1 MFSVDYVISI
11 MRQRILILVIL
22 VLVLEQDLVDSTTG
36 QLLQNLLRHPHYADG
51 HQHSAQHHSQVSKF
65 LFLQN
70 KFYNIH
76 ADFYLFIYI
85 KKLRKRVY

>member
-36 QLLQNLLRHPHYADG
+36 QLLHNLLRHPHYAEG
-51 HQHSAQHHSQVSKF
+51 HQHSTQHHSQVSKF
-65 LFLQN
+65 FFFLLQN
-70 KFYNIH
+70 NFYNIH
-76 ADFYLFIYI
+76 ADFLF
-85 KKLRKRVY
+85 L

>member
-51 HQHSAQHHSQVSKF
+51 HQHSAQHHSQVNKF
-65 LFLQN
+65 LFSS
-70 KFYNIH
+70 K
-76 ADFYLFIYI
+76 
-85 KKLRKRVY
+85 